1 MSNDYIDDEATDYF
15 HVPII
20 RDGLPTPDCEL
31 PVQGDPREW
40 MRAYIRRQ
48 IEWSYKNFGHG
59 HRTTAILNHIEKEIK
74 EIVENPHDLEEWIDI
89 IILALDGAWRCGRQR
104 DYTPEDIMDM
114 LDFKQLKNFDRVW
127 VLPADP
133 NQPCEHQREEERESN
148 P

>member
-1 MSNDYIDDEATDYF
+1 MIILMTKR
-15 HVPII
+15 PII
-20 RDGLPTPDCEL
+20 SMCRSSAMACRPRTVSCRCKVILVSGCGPTSDVRL
-31 PVQGDPREW
+31 NG
-40 MRAYIRRQ
+40 AIRT
-48 IEWSYKNFGHG
+48 SG
-59 HRTTAILNHIEKEIK
+59 ILNHIEKEIK

-133 NQPCEHQREEERESN
+133 NPPCEHQREEERESN